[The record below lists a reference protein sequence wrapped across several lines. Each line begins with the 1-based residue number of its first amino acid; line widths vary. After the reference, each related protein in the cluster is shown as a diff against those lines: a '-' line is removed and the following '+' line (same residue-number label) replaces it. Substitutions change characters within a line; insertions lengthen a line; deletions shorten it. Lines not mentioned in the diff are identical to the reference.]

1 MESRSTQ
8 ASKKYQLD
16 CQYLNS
22 CFSGNDPNN
31 IITKQKLVELLTTRS
46 QQELKLIRQTYI
58 TLYNKDLL
66 HVLSGI
72 RKNDAFANLVH
83 LRLSEPQDRD
93 ADIVRDA
100 LFGGRVNLNAVIEVV
115 CTRSSSEL
123 HSVKQA
129 YRFRYNSDVEQ
140 DITLKAEGGFKE
152 ILLAVLKSSRKYG
165 SKVDRSMAMCDAKT
179 LYEAME
185 SGIFVDWKAVI
196 SLMSERNTGQ
206 LKAILIS
213 YKELYGQEFSKFLK
227 CNKCGKF
234 GKELRVVVRGM
245 QYPERFLAKQLNR
258 ARQNSN
264 AREVVARIIISRL
277 EVDIKNISNVFA
289 AKTRWSLGN
298 LVRREFNTSGSGNS
312 HASKA
317 NALLAE
323 FLLGLLKRC

>member
-31 IITKQKLVELLTTRS
+31 IITKQKLVELLITRS

-93 ADIVRDA
+93 ADISSILSSRPIDFA
-100 LFGGRVNLNAVIEVV
+100 IIPMLNRILPSKLKVV
-115 CTRSSSEL
+115 
-123 HSVKQA
+123 
-129 YRFRYNSDVEQ
+129 
-140 DITLKAEGGFKE
+140 FKE
-152 ILLAVLKSSRKYG
+152 VYAYYNPEIESQYG

-264 AREVVARIIISRL
+264 AREVPPTKRHFSCGCLGVSSHSPNRTEEDTVERCCRSNLLILSTCQDATWGNQARNEGTRAINGMYKQLEIVHLSWFFGFISRP
-277 EVDIKNISNVFA
+277 KHPRA
-289 AKTRWSLGN
+289 
-298 LVRREFNTSGSGNS
+298 
-312 HASKA
+312 
-317 NALLAE
+317 
-323 FLLGLLKRC
+323 